1 MLKRFRSSH
10 NNNININNNNNNSAE
25 DTNASTN
32 PAYDFA
38 EKNVILGQRRPTANM
53 DLFHHKDHHS
63 KSKEKHKSGSRPV
76 SATSS
81 PQLAAVKPARL
92 DIEIESP
99 PLTFYGPPAQSTGAL
114 LSGQLK
120 LNVTECK
127 VRLNT
132 FEMVLMAKV
141 ETKKPVSKDCPEC
154 TTKSSELFKW
164 IFLTEPTHY
173 QKGTYS
179 FPFSYLLPGH
189 LPATTHGTLGVIDY
203 ILSAKAVTSLADPM
217 TLIRPIKISRALAP
231 GAEKTSVRI
240 FPPTNLTATVLLP
253 PTIYPIGEFAA
264 ELRLTGVV
272 NKGEHHQTRWR
283 LRKLTWRLDE
293 QMKIVSAACPKHA
306 HKIGG
311 EGKGV
316 LHQDIRTIGTE
327 DIKSGFKTDFESD
340 GGGQI
345 DMEFQAAINPGSS
358 PLCDVE
364 SPTGLGVEHKLVLE
378 LIVAEESCPNHNT
391 KHATPTG
398 AARVLRMQFNPVV
411 TERSGLG
418 ISWDEEQPPMYE
430 DVPASPPVYAK
441 MEDYAGEP
449 LAYEDLDKLDR

>member
-1 MLKRFRSSH
+1 MPSVFERFRFSH
-10 NNNININNNNNNSAE
+10 YNNINNSAE
-25 DTNASTN
+25 YNNISATI
-32 PAYDFA
+32 PADDIA

-53 DLFHHKDHHS
+53 DLFHHKDHRS
-63 KSKEKHKSGSRPV
+63 ASKEKRKSVPRPA
-76 SATSS
+76 SAKGS
-81 PQLAAVKPARL
+81 PQLAAAQPATL
-92 DIEIESP
+92 DVEIESP

-127 VRLNT
+127 VKLNT

-141 ETKKPVSKDCPEC
+141 ETKKPVSKDCPDC
-154 TTKSSELFKW
+154 MSKSSELFKW
-164 IFLTEPTHY
+164 RFLTEPTYY
-173 QKGTYS
+173 QKGIHS

-189 LPATTHGTLGVIDY
+189 LPASTHGTLGVIDY
-203 ILSAKAVTSLADPM
+203 VLCARAITSLADPI
-217 TLIRPIKISRALAP
+217 TLMRPIKVSRALAP
-231 GAEKTSVRI
+231 GSDKTSVRI
-240 FPPTNLTATVLLP
+240 FPPTNLTATILLP
-253 PTIYPIGEFAA
+253 PTIYPIGEFSA

-283 LRKLTWRLDE
+283 LRKLTWRLEE

-316 LHQDIRTIGTE
+316 LHQDVRTIGTD
-327 DIKSGFKTDFESD
+327 DIKGGFKTDFDSE

-358 PLCDVE
+358 PLCNVE
-364 SPTGLGVEHKLVLE
+364 SPTGLNVEHKLILE

-398 AARVLRMQFNPVV
+398 AARVLRMQFNLIV

-418 ISWDEEQPPMYE
+418 ISWDEEQPPTYE

-441 MEDYAGEP
+441 MEVYAGEP
-449 LAYEDLDKLDR
+449 LAYEDLDRLDR